1 MQNRNLK
8 VQRKLT
14 AMLNYNTID
23 CKLDEDS
30 MKVQMKIAQ
39 KKRDE
44 EKQVQQIKDKKNNER
59 KQKFDK
65 LKNQIDTNNLPLDKL
80 SLSQL

>member
-1 MQNRNLK
+1 MK